1 MLLIKSI
8 IFAITLPFFFT
19 GIGPAF
25 ASQQVTLAWDAVAP
39 APTGYRIYMHTANEE
54 YPADPVWEGNQ
65 TTCTVPVPDG
75 TEVAFVARAY
85 VVGGISGDTAES
97 ADSNEITYM
106 APPDSPKNLLL
117 QAIEQLTAGLQA
129 LKQALLAT
137 N

>member
-1 MLLIKSI
+1 V
-8 IFAITLPFFFT
+8 LPFFFN
-19 GIGPAF
+19 GIGNAF
-25 ASQQVTLAWDAVAP
+25 ASQQVTLAWDAVDP
-39 APTGYRIYMHTANEE
+39 APSGYHIYMRTADIP
-54 YPADPVWEGNQ
+54 YPDVPVWEGSD
-65 TTCTVPVPDG
+65 TTCTVPVPEG
-75 TEVAFVARAY
+75 KEVAFVARAY
-85 VVGGISGDTAES
+85 LVGGISGDTAES